1 MSPTKIF
8 KTVSVPD
15 FSFEKTLWIDGKLLA
30 GVDEAGVAPLAGPVV
45 AAAVIF
51 PRGCSLDGINDSK
64 KLSPKRREELFYEIR
79 KYALSTAVAI
89 VEPDIIDQINIL
101 RASLLAMEQAVN
113 KLDTQPD
120 FVFIDGNY
128 PIRTRI
134 RQETLIKGDAKC
146 CSIAAASILAKV
158 TRDAI
163 MYDYH
168 FLFPQYNFKQHK
180 GYPTKDHMEA
190 IRKFGPSPIHRKTFK
205 GVLEV

>member
-1 MSPTKIF
+1 MSL
-8 KTVSVPD
+8 PD
-15 FSFEKTLWIDGKLLA
+15 FSIEKGLWINGKLPA
-30 GVDEAGVAPLAGPVV
+30 GVDEAGRGPLAGPVV

-51 PRGCSLDGINDSK
+51 PREYQLDGINDSK
-64 KLSPKRREELFYEIR
+64 KLSPKRREELLCEIK
-79 KYALSTAVAI
+79 KYALATAVAI
-89 VEPDIIDQINIL
+89 IEPDIIDQINIL

-120 FVFIDGNY
+120 YVLIDGNY
-128 PIRTRI
+128 PIRTQI
-134 RQETLIKGDAKC
+134 RQETIIKGDAKC

-168 FLFPQYNFKQHK
+168 FLFPQYNFKRHK
-180 GYPTKDHMEA
+180 GYPTKEHMEA

-205 GVLEV
+205 GVLKD